1 MTSKSKKTI
10 FPAFGHGFPY
20 QAASEVQSVI
30 DARYNAFFG
39 AVFNA
44 LDSHFRMEYAQD
56 LPENSYRTSYRTQED
71 NFSFRIITKRFANDS
86 KHNPSFEAYNFFKAI
101 YDISSEN
108 ELHSLSAT
116 VNEDASKNEVSYC
129 LNVTSPLELMA
140 LIENLLKQYEFDDF
154 HSPTLRFS
162 DPQTNQGLS
171 FSLFPQYAIQ
181 HIRAMLHRAQGRP
194 LLEGSGLHLSH

>member
-1 MTSKSKKTI
+1 MTSKSKRTI

-39 AVFNA
+39 AVFNS
-44 LDSHFRMEYAQD
+44 LDSHFRMGYAQG
-56 LPENSYRTSYRTQED
+56 LPENSYNTGYHIKED
-71 NFSFRIITKRFANDS
+71 SFLFVITTKRFTNDS
-86 KHNPSFEAYNFFKAI
+86 GHNSSLEAYNFFKAI

-108 ELHSLSAT
+108 ELYSLSAT
-116 VNEDASKNEVSYC
+116 VKEDASKNEVSYY
-129 LNVTSPLELMA
+129 LHVTSPLELME

>member
-1 MTSKSKKTI
+1 MTSKSKRTI

-56 LPENSYRTSYRTQED
+56 LPENSYRTNYRTQED
-71 NFSFRIITKRFANDS
+71 NFSFTIITKRFANDS
-86 KHNPSFEAYNFFKAI
+86 KHNPSFEAYNFFKAL
-101 YDISSEN
+101 YDIASEN
-108 ELHSLSAT
+108 ELYTINAPP
-116 VNEDASKNEVSYC
+116 VNVDESKNEVSYC

-140 LIENLLKQYEFDDF
+140 LIENLLKQYELDDF

-162 DPQTNQGLS
+162 DSHKNKGLS

-181 HIRAMLHRAQGRP
+181 HIRAMLHRAQGRAI
-194 LLEGSGLHLSH
+194 EGSGIHLSH

>member
-10 FPAFGHGFPY
+10 FPAFGHGFPS
-20 QAASEVQSVI
+20 QTASEAQLVI

-39 AVFNA
+39 AVFNS
-44 LDSHFRMEYAQD
+44 LDSHFRMGCAQG
-56 LPENSYRTSYRTQED
+56 LPENSYDTGYHIKED
-71 NFSFRIITKRFANDS
+71 SFLFVITTKRFTNDS
-86 KHNPSFEAYNFFKAI
+86 GHNSSLEAYNFFKAI

-108 ELHSLSAT
+108 ELYSLSAT
-116 VNEDASKNEVSYC
+116 VKEDASKNEVSYY
-129 LNVTSPLELMA
+129 LHVTSPLELME

>member
-39 AVFNA
+39 AVFNS
-44 LDSHFRMEYAQD
+44 LDSHFRMGYAQG
-56 LPENSYRTSYRTQED
+56 LPENSYNTGYHIKED
-71 NFSFRIITKRFANDS
+71 SFLFVITTKRFTNDS
-86 KHNPSFEAYNFFKAI
+86 GHNSSLEAYNFFKAI

-108 ELHSLSAT
+108 ELYSLSAT
-116 VNEDASKNEVSYC
+116 VKEDASKNEVSYY
-129 LNVTSPLELMA
+129 LHVTSPLELME